1 MPAAAVPWVEKYRPR
16 TVHDVVH
23 QPEVCAMLKS
33 QLESDKPNLP
43 HLLFHGPP
51 GTGKTSTILAACRQL
66 YGPQYM
72 GTRVKEL
79 NASDDRG
86 IDVIRKK
93 VKTFAQ
99 AAVGASPQQMQDGTF
114 YPVPPYKIIILDEA
128 DALSAEAQGCLR
140 RVIED
145 WSSVTRFCIICNYSS
160 RIIEALVSRC
170 AKFRFAPIAKDQ
182 LQARLRKVSEAEGLS
197 VEDSGLQRLV
207 DVSGGDLRQAIQL
220 LQGAQKAYGDDLRGA
235 DWAGLAGKVP
245 KDLLEDF
252 FRSWWADFGTMQ
264 RAASVIVSQGFSATQ
279 LVSQLVNLVVEE
291 DTSSLNDVAKAN
303 ILVKCSNTSK
313 PLFDGASELLTI
325 LDLGGYAVSV
335 ISGVA

>member
-1 MPAAAVPWVEKYRPR
+1 MPAAVPWVEKYRPK
-16 TVHDVVH
+16 TVADVVH
-23 QPEVCAMLKS
+23 QPEVCAMLKA

-51 GTGKTSTILAACRQL
+51 GTGKTSTILAACRQM
-66 YGPQYM
+66 YGPKYM
-72 GTRVKEL
+72 ATRVKEL

-86 IDVIRKK
+86 IDVIRNK

-99 AAVGASPQQMQDGTF
+99 AAVGSAPEQMQDGKF

-145 WSSVTRFCIICNYSS
+145 WSSVTRFCILCNYSS

-170 AKFRFAPIAKDQ
+170 AKFRFTPIAKDQ
-182 LQARLRKVSEAEGLS
+182 LQARLRSVAEAEGLK
-197 VEDSGLQRLV
+197 VQDSGLQSLV
-207 DVSGGDLRQAIQL
+207 EVSGGDLRQAIQL
-220 LQGAQKAYGDDLRGA
+220 LQGGQKAYGDDLRCA

-245 KDLLEDF
+245 IDLLRTF
-252 FRSWWADFGTMQ
+252 FRSWWHDFASMQ
-264 RAASVIVSQGFSATQ
+264 RAAAAIVGQGFSATQ
-279 LVSQLVNLVVEE
+279 LVSQLVTLVVEE
-291 DTSSLNDVAKAN
+291 ETTSLSDAAKAN
-303 ILVKCSNTSK
+303 ILLKCSNTSK

-325 LDLGGYAVSV
+325 LDLGGYAISV